1 MKKAVL
7 VLALST
13 LSIVSFGQFKIKQP
27 ISNEPETDL
36 QRVVL
41 WGVMTE
47 NLLGATPVYDLQFQC
62 RILKPNGKVL
72 YERIVPYST
81 SDAKR
86 YKLTSAT
93 TWTKIDNTSPNWN
106 DTSYVP
112 EFRFFYRLMN
122 KTIKPMTDEQLKKA
136 IISNLDK
143 VDCIFNK

>member
-36 QRVVL
+36 QREVL

-47 NLLGATPVYDLQFQC
+47 NLLGATPVYDLQIKC
-62 RILKPNGKVL
+62 RVFKPNGKVL

-86 YKLTSAT
+86 YKLTSPT
-93 TWTKIDNTSPNWN
+93 TWVKIDNTSENWN
-106 DTSYVP
+106 DTTYVP

-122 KTIKPMTDEQLKKA
+122 KTKKTVTDEDLKKA
-136 IISNLDK
+136 IMNNLDVIDK
-143 VDCIFNK
+143 LFDK